1 LNAGAYNKEGDTMFR
16 KLFIIVLIPSL
27 LLSACSFTISLPV
40 TQKAGPTVV
49 DQINVPLPADAAQ
62 EVNVNLK
69 FGAGILKL
77 NSGVASLVSGT
88 ATYNVS
94 DFKPAVTVTS
104 ASVSIEQGNWR
115 LNGIPDIS
123 HIKNEWD
130 LAFGSAPIALTIDA
144 GAYQAEFNLG
154 GLALTSLSI
163 SDGAADTKL
172 NFASPNLAEMSL
184 LSYSTGASNVSLT
197 GLGNA
202 NFANLK
208 FDSGAGN
215 YTLDFSGQFK
225 RDASVHI
232 GTGVS
237 NLTLVIPSRFPVQ
250 VTVDGALSNVT
261 YDSGWTKSSNTY
273 SQAGSGPKLTII
285 VEIGAGNLTLTR

>member
-1 LNAGAYNKEGDTMFR
+1 MLR
-16 KLFIIVLIPSL
+16 KLFVIILIPSL

-40 TQKAGPTVV
+40 AQKAGPTVV
-49 DQINVPLPADAAQ
+49 DQINVPLPSNTTQA
-62 EVNVNLK
+62 VNLNLK

-77 NSGVASLVSGT
+77 NSGASALVSGT
-88 ATYNVS
+88 ATYNVA
-94 DFKPAVTVTS
+94 DFKPTVTVTAS
-104 ASVSIEQGNWR
+104 SVSIEQGNWR
-115 LNGIPDIS
+115 LTGIPDIS
-123 HIKNEWD
+123 NIKNEWD
-130 LAFGSAPIALTIDA
+130 LALGSAPIALTIDA
-144 GAYQAEFNLG
+144 GAYHAEYELG

-202 NFANLK
+202 NFANIK

-225 RDASVHI
+225 RDANVHI

-237 NLTLVIPSRFPVQ
+237 NLTLVIPSGIPVQ

-261 YDSGWTKSSNTY
+261 YDSGWTKNSNIY
-273 SQAGSGPKLTII
+273 SQTGSGPKLTIV

>member
-1 LNAGAYNKEGDTMFR
+1 MFR
-16 KLFIIVLIPSL
+16 KLLVIILIPSMF
-27 LLSACSFTISLPV
+27 LSACSFTITLPV
-40 TQKAGPTVV
+40 AQKAGPTVV
-49 DQINVPLPADAAQ
+49 DQINVPLPGSGASAIDLS
-62 EVNVNLK
+62 LK

-77 NSGVASLVSGT
+77 NSGASNLITGT

-94 DFKPAVTVTS
+94 DFKPTVTVAGS
-104 ASVSIEQGNWR
+104 SVSIEQGNWR
-115 LNGIPDIS
+115 LTGIPDIS
-123 HIKNEWD
+123 NIKNEWD
-130 LAFGSAPIALTIDA
+130 LALGSLPIALTIDA
-144 GAYQAEFNLG
+144 GAYHAEYELG

-163 SDGAADTKL
+163 SDGASDSKL

-202 NFANLK
+202 NFTTLK

-225 RDASVHI
+225 HDASVHI

-237 NLTLVIPSRFPVQ
+237 NFTLVIPSGVQTQ

-261 YDSGWTKSSNTY
+261 YGSGWAKNANVY
-273 SQAGSGPKLTII
+273 SQSGTGPQLTIV
-285 VEIGAGNLTLTR
+285 VEIGAGNLTLTH